1 MIQIL
6 EVIFSSKFDV
16 SNSQN
21 LKIPVSVSF
30 VLKIQLNSALFHL
43 IQILE
48 VVFDKIIVFATLQN
62 LESLQKSKFYTIF
75 ANL

>member
-1 MIQIL
+1 MSQIL
-6 EVIFSSKFDV
+6 KTMKFLFFYHLV
-16 SNSQN
+16 
-21 LKIPVSVSF
+21 K
-30 VLKIQLNSALFHL
+30 KIQLNSAQFKM